1 MKGNQKVLEALNE
14 ALSEELTAINQ
25 YMVHAEMCENWGYSK
40 LAAFIKKESID
51 EMKHAEALIERILF
65 LDGVPNMT
73 KYHKLNVGQ
82 SVPEMIKNDLQ
93 LELDAVAMYNKS
105 IALAAEMNDQGSAEL
120 MKKLLKDEEA
130 HVDGLEEHQTMMKDM
145 GLATYLVLQSGK

>member
-25 YMVHAEMCENWGYSK
+25 YIVHAEMCENWGYSR
-40 LAAFIKKESID
+40 LAAYIKKESID

-65 LDGVPNMT
+65 LDGVPNMS
-73 KYHKLNVGQ
+73 KYRKLNVGQ

-105 IALAAEMNDQGSAEL
+105 IALAVEMSDQGSAEL
-120 MKKLLKDEEA
+120 MKRLLKDEED